1 MPIVVPQDEEKR
13 KASKL
18 VGHKP
23 GADVWGEAPE
33 EQQLDQQKV
42 LEALRRQEEVRGVG
56 WVLLCRGCC
65 AGACRGRLMAWC

>member
-1 MPIVVPQDEEKR
+1 MLAPAARALFQDEEKR

-23 GADVWGEAPE
+23 GADVWGEAAE

-42 LEALRRQEEVRGVG
+42 LEALRRQEEVSGVL
-56 WVLLCRGCC
+56 WVCLLSCR
-65 AGACRGRLMAWC
+65 